1 MVAQAKITL
10 GPHEPR
16 QLKKNIY
23 FHAIKSGKNFFAFL
37 GGKQKSFC
45 MKLPKSCTWSW
56 VVRVFI
62 FIFPAEFKVSK
73 RQALFSSSDTFSL
86 NKKVLLIFYIFFYM
100 VFVYLNSFSPL
111 IFNPSAARLS
121 SKRTFLFGGGAG
133 ELCIKLIPDKSA
145 TAKISSVSGRF
156 VLYGIETFFLFIVE
170 VTNFALVFGVRLIL
184 EGPAVAIL
192 DSCGNILFL
201 TVTLFR
207 SCSAIFLLF
216 LDKNGFQAIH
226 FY

>member
-1 MVAQAKITL
+1 MDWILKCQENYIKDGIFVKKMVAQAKITL

-86 NKKVLLIFYIFFYM
+86 NKNHVEK
-100 VFVYLNSFSPL
+100 N
-111 IFNPSAARLS
+111 
-121 SKRTFLFGGGAG
+121 
-133 ELCIKLIPDKSA
+133 
-145 TAKISSVSGRF
+145 
-156 VLYGIETFFLFIVE
+156 IE
-170 VTNFALVFGVRLIL
+170 N
-184 EGPAVAIL
+184 
-192 DSCGNILFL
+192 
-201 TVTLFR
+201 
-207 SCSAIFLLF
+207 
-216 LDKNGFQAIH
+216 
-226 FY
+226 